1 MKTTLFLLIFTV
13 IAYSAFATENTRTV
27 CTHGD
32 QQRVIEVI
40 YSGETLVPCAVQYT
54 KDTSTE
60 TLWQAQSEEGY
71 CEEKAAALV
80 GKHIGWGWQC
90 AEVTSQQA
98 PAQPEA
104 Q

>member
-1 MKTTLFLLIFTV
+1 MKTTLFMLIFTV
-13 IAYSAFATENTRTV
+13 TAYSAFAAENTRTV

-32 QQRVIEVI
+32 KQRIIEVI
-40 YSGETLVPCAVQYT
+40 YSGEEPVPCAVQYT

-60 TLWQAQSEEGY
+60 TLWQAQTEEGY
-71 CEEKAAALV
+71 CEKKAATLV

-90 AEVTSQQA
+90 TEVTSQQD

-104 Q
+104 